1 MGFTALDL
9 ETFSDQPNQAV
20 LEYLR
25 DTSQTRLY
33 NVAGE
38 TTDVFLEAA
47 SRYRKVIKT
56 NPYLIIEMKI

>member
-47 SRYRKVIKT
+47 SRGRKVIKT
-56 NPYLIIEMKI
+56 N